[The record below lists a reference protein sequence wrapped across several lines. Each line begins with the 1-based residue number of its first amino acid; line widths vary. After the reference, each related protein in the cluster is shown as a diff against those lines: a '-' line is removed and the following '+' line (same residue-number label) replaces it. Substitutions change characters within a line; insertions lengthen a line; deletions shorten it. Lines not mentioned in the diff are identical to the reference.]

1 MVYEYTTTVDFPLT
15 QNKNGWYV
23 TEEAVKKMVRYYN
36 THDGYKAPVVIEKSL
51 NKTDIIKTIAPV
63 VGTPVVGTVDSSKKL
78 LIEYHDKTKY
88 SVKIPVLL
96 KTDFSPEKFY
106 QAVDLCNVNVN
117 PNNPDELISF
127 RIESVVA
134 IPKNKENKN
143 EL

>member
-36 THDGYKAPVVIEKSL
+36 THDGCKAPVVIEKSL

-63 VGTPVVGTVDSSKKL
+63 VGTVDSSKKL
-78 LIEYHDKTKY
+78 IIEYHDETKY

-117 PNNPDELISF
+117 PNNPDELVSF
-127 RIESVVA
+127 RIGSIVA
-134 IPKNKENKN
+134 IPKNKED
-143 EL
+143 

>member
-36 THDGYKAPVVIEKSL
+36 THDGCKAPVVIEKSL

-63 VGTPVVGTVDSSKKL
+63 VGTVDSSKKL
-78 LIEYHDKTKY
+78 IIEYHDETKY

-117 PNNPDELISF
+117 PNNPDELVSF
-127 RIESVVA
+127 RIGSVVA
-134 IPKNKENKN
+134 IPKNKEDQK
-143 EL
+143 

>member
-36 THDGYKAPVVIEKSL
+36 THDGCKAPVVIEKSL

-63 VGTPVVGTVDSSKKL
+63 VGTVDSSKKL
-78 LIEYHDKTKY
+78 IIEYHDETKY

-117 PNNPDELISF
+117 PNNPDELVSF
-127 RIESVVA
+127 RIGSVVA
-134 IPKNKENKN
+134 IPKNKED
-143 EL
+143 

>member
-1 MVYEYTTTVDFPLT
+1 MVYEYTTTVDFPLI

-36 THDGYKAPVVIEKSL
+36 THDGCKAPVVIEKSL
-51 NKTDIIKTIAPV
+51 NKTNIVKTIV
-63 VGTPVVGTVDSSKKL
+63 PVVGTVDSSKKL
-78 LIEYHDKTKY
+78 IIEYHDETKY

-117 PNNPDELISF
+117 PNNPDELVSF
-127 RIESVVA
+127 RIERVVA
-134 IPKNKENKN
+134 IPKNKED
-143 EL
+143 

>member
-1 MVYEYTTTVDFPLT
+1 MVYEYTTTVDFPLI

-36 THDGYKAPVVIEKSL
+36 THYGCKAPVVIEKSL
-51 NKTDIIKTIAPV
+51 NRTDIVKTIA
-63 VGTPVVGTVDSSKKL
+63 PVVGTVDSSKKL
-78 LIEYHDKTKY
+78 IIEYHDETKY

-117 PNNPDELISF
+117 PNNPDELVSF
-127 RIESVVA
+127 RIGSVVA
-134 IPKNKENKN
+134 IRKNKED
-143 EL
+143 

>member
-36 THDGYKAPVVIEKSL
+36 THDGCKAPVVIEKSL
-51 NKTDIIKTIAPV
+51 NKTNIVKTIA
-63 VGTPVVGTVDSSKKL
+63 PVVGTVDSSKKL
-78 LIEYHDKTKY
+78 IIEYHDETKY

-117 PNNPDELISF
+117 PNNPDELVSF
-127 RIESVVA
+127 RIGSVVA
-134 IPKNKENKN
+134 IPKNKED
-143 EL
+143 

>member
-1 MVYEYTTTVDFPLT
+1 MVYEYTTTVDFPLI

-36 THDGYKAPVVIEKSL
+36 THYGCKAPVVIEKSL
-51 NKTDIIKTIAPV
+51 NKTDIVKTIA
-63 VGTPVVGTVDSSKKL
+63 PVVGTVDSSKKL
-78 LIEYHDKTKY
+78 IIEYYDETKY

-117 PNNPDELISF
+117 PNNPDELVSF
-127 RIESVVA
+127 RIGSVVA
-134 IPKNKENKN
+134 IPKNKED
-143 EL
+143 

>member
-36 THDGYKAPVVIEKSL
+36 THDGCKAPVVIEKSL

-63 VGTPVVGTVDSSKKL
+63 VGTVDSSKKL
-78 LIEYHDKTKY
+78 IIEYHDETKY

-117 PNNPDELISF
+117 PNNPDELVSF
-127 RIESVVA
+127 RIGSVVA
-134 IPKNKENKN
+134 IPKNKE
-143 EL
+143 E

>member
-15 QNKNGWYV
+15 QNKNDWYV

-36 THDGYKAPVVIEKSL
+36 THYGCKAPVVIEKSL
-51 NKTDIIKTIAPV
+51 NRTDIVKTIA
-63 VGTPVVGTVDSSKKL
+63 PVVGTVDSSKKL
-78 LIEYHDKTKY
+78 IIEYHDETKY

-117 PNNPDELISF
+117 PNNPDELVSF
-127 RIESVVA
+127 RIGSVVA
-134 IPKNKENKN
+134 IPKNKED
-143 EL
+143 

>member
-23 TEEAVKKMVRYYN
+23 TKDAVKKMVRYYN
-36 THDGYKAPVVIEKSL
+36 THYGCKAPVILEKSL

-63 VGTPVVGTVDSSKKL
+63 VGTVDSSKKL
-78 LIEYHDKTKY
+78 IIEYHDETKY

-96 KTDFSPEKFY
+96 RTDFSPEKFY

-117 PNNPDELISF
+117 PNNPDELVSF
-127 RIESVVA
+127 RIGSVVA
-134 IPKNKENKN
+134 IPKNKED
-143 EL
+143 

>member
-15 QNKNGWYV
+15 QNKNSWYV

-36 THDGYKAPVVIEKSL
+36 THDGCKAPVVIEKSL
-51 NKTDIIKTIAPV
+51 NKTDIIKTVA
-63 VGTPVVGTVDSSKKL
+63 PVVGTVDSSKKL
-78 LIEYHDKTKY
+78 LIEYHDETKY

-96 KTDFSPEKFY
+96 RTDFSPEKFY

-117 PNNPDELISF
+117 PNNPDEIVSF
-127 RIESVVA
+127 RIGSIVA

>member
-23 TEEAVKKMVRYYN
+23 TKDAVKKMVRYYN
-36 THDGYKAPVVIEKSL
+36 THYGCKAPVVIEKSL
-51 NKTDIIKTIAPV
+51 NKTDIVKTI
-63 VGTPVVGTVDSSKKL
+63 TLVVGTVDSSKKL
-78 LIEYHDKTKY
+78 LIEHHDETKY

-117 PNNPDELISF
+117 PNKPDELISF
-127 RIESVVA
+127 RIGRVVA
-134 IPKNKENKN
+134 IPKED
-143 EL
+143 

>member
-36 THDGYKAPVVIEKSL
+36 THDGCKAPVVIEKSL
-51 NKTDIIKTIAPV
+51 NKTNIVKTIV
-63 VGTPVVGTVDSSKKL
+63 PVVGTVDSSKKL
-78 LIEYHDKTKY
+78 IIEYHDETKY

-117 PNNPDELISF
+117 PNNPDELVSF
-127 RIESVVA
+127 RIERVVA
-134 IPKNKENKN
+134 IPKNKED
-143 EL
+143 

>member
-36 THDGYKAPVVIEKSL
+36 THDGCKAPVVIEKSL
-51 NKTDIIKTIAPV
+51 NKTDIVKTIA
-63 VGTPVVGTVDSSKKL
+63 PVVGTVDSSKKL
-78 LIEYHDKTKY
+78 IIEYHDETKY

-117 PNNPDELISF
+117 PNNPDELVSF
-127 RIESVVA
+127 RIGSVVA
-134 IPKNKENKN
+134 IPKNKED
-143 EL
+143 

>member
-1 MVYEYTTTVDFPLT
+1 MVYEYTTTVDFPLI

-36 THDGYKAPVVIEKSL
+36 TYYGCKAPVVIEKSL
-51 NKTDIIKTIAPV
+51 NKTDIVKTIA
-63 VGTPVVGTVDSSKKL
+63 PVVGTVDSSKKL
-78 LIEYHDKTKY
+78 IIEYHDETKY

-117 PNNPDELISF
+117 PNNPDELVSF
-127 RIESVVA
+127 RIGSVVA
-134 IPKNKENKN
+134 IPKNKDD
-143 EL
+143 